1 MKRFR
6 PSRGPFAAL
15 APAALT
21 LVLAACA
28 AAPEAP
34 APAPAG
40 FPGGSWIL
48 VELGGKAVAD
58 SVGEKIPTLAF
69 ASEGTAGGSSG
80 CNQYGTKWTLTG
92 DSGIAFSELWSTKM
106 FCVDVLIEAEYYEMF
121 RKTRAWRVEGDRLVL
136 AGSDG
141 TALAVF
147 VRADQP

>member
-1 MKRFR
+1 MKRAHR
-6 PSRGPFAAL
+6 LPAAVA
-15 APAALT
+15 APAAFAL
-21 LVLAACA
+21 LLLAASCA

-34 APAPAG
+34 AAPAA

-69 ASEGTAGGSSG
+69 ASEGMAGGSSG

-92 DSGIAFSELWSTKM
+92 DSGIAFAELWSTKM

-121 RKTRAWRVEGDRLVL
+121 RKARAWRVDGSLLVL
-136 AGSDG
+136 SDG
-141 TALAVF
+141 SGKPLAVF
-147 VRADQP
+147 ERAE